1 MAIAPDFTGFHTL
14 LCVLANRVLNQAP
27 VMTPAQHAAGQMMSV
42 FYDHNLI
49 ARILLSLATLGYAAV
64 TILADF
70 NRTHATNPKWTP
82 HARFHVV
89 WQISSYIG
97 VGLIALGLI
106 WTPGPLTVERLY
118 LAGALAAAVYVGFF
132 AALLTMPIYGGAA
145 YDTNGYQ
152 PFKAPIPLIAPR
164 WDANI
169 TAFTLQIVF
178 LVGGL
183 LTVTATGGS

>member
-1 MAIAPDFTGFHTL
+1 M
-14 LCVLANRVLNQAP
+14 P
-27 VMTPAQHAAGQMMSV
+27 V
-42 FYDHNLI
+42 
-49 ARILLSLATLGYAAV
+49 
-64 TILADF
+64 
-70 NRTHATNPKWTP
+70 
-82 HARFHVV
+82 
-89 WQISSYIG
+89 
-97 VGLIALGLI
+97 
-106 WTPGPLTVERLY
+106 
-118 LAGALAAAVYVGFF
+118 
-132 AALLTMPIYGGAA
+132 YGGAA

>member
-1 MAIAPDFTGFHTL
+1 
-14 LCVLANRVLNQAP
+14 
-27 VMTPAQHAAGQMMSV
+27 MSV

-132 AALLTMPIYGGAA
+132 AALLTMPVYDGAA

-178 LVGGL
+178 LFGGL